1 MDTPEKRPRGRP
13 RMPDT
18 TVINLR
24 ISRELLER
32 LDRYIDLESRGYRTD
47 INRATVTRI
56 ALERLL
62 SDKGY

>member
-1 MDTPEKRPRGRP
+1 METPEKRGKGRP

-18 TVINLR
+18 TIINLR

-47 INRATVTRI
+47 INRATVTRE

-62 SDKGY
+62 SERGY